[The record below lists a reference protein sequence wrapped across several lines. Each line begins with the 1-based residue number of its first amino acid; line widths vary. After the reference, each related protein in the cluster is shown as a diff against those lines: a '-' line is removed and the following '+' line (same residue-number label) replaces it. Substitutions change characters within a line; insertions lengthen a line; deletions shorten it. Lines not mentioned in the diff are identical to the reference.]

1 MAAMGAMPGGGGG
14 PEDLIPQIL
23 DLCSQY
29 IQGGGDPNMLVEQ
42 LAPALSPQGGD
53 PNAPPGGD
61 IPNADAVGAVPDLSG
76 MTPSAPPS
84 SNDGQHPFANASAM
98 AIEDIKKK
106 GSKAY

>member
-14 PEDLIPQIL
+14 PEELIPQIL

-29 IQGGGDPNMLVEQ
+29 IQGGGDPNLLVQQ
-42 LAPALSPQGGD
+42 LAPALSPQGG
-53 PNAPPGGD
+53 APQGGD

-76 MTPSAPPS
+76 MTPSSSPS
-84 SNDGQHPFANASAM
+84 SNDGAHPFANASAM
-98 AIEDIKKK
+98 AIDDIMKKK

>member
-14 PEDLIPQIL
+14 GPEELIPQIL

-29 IQGGGDPNMLVEQ
+29 IQGGGDPNLLVQQ
-42 LAPALSPQGGD
+42 LAPALSPQGGPPGQD
-53 PNAPPGGD
+53 PNAPPDAAGGM
-61 IPNADAVGAVPDLSG
+61 PDMAG

-98 AIEDIKKK
+98 AINDLKKK